1 MSRSR
6 VGSAKFST
14 CLDKKAE
21 RSMAKLVISLNGD
34 VLGHYFL
41 DQDRFTIGRR
51 PTNDLQLDADG
62 VSKEH
67 AAIATVGN
75 DQILEDLLSTNGT
88 FVNGRRTERHILQ
101 NNDVVSIGSYQLKY
115 LNQKAKPDMDFDKT
129 MLINALGG
137 QEDREGPR
145 TVSQVAT
152 AIPTARQV
160 KTSFP
165 LGGVKSV
172 AGARAGQEIEL
183 NRVLATFG
191 KSGEQVAVIN
201 RRPHGY
207 FITHVEGKKFPLVN
221 GKSVGAEPYLLKS
234 DDVIEVGGDKLR
246 FFLR

>member
-1 MSRSR
+1 
-6 VGSAKFST
+6 
-14 CLDKKAE
+14 
-21 RSMAKLVISLNGD
+21 MAKLVISLNGE

-41 DQDRFTIGRR
+41 DKDRFTIGRK

-67 AAIATVGN
+67 AAITTVGN
-75 DQILEDLLSTNGT
+75 DQILEDLRSTNGT
-88 FVNGRRTERHILQ
+88 FINGRRVERHILQ
-101 NNDVVSIGSYQLKY
+101 NNDVVTISLYQLKY
-115 LNQKAKPDMDFDKT
+115 INQKARPDMDFDKT
-129 MLINALGG
+129 MMIRALGG
-137 QEDREGPR
+137 PEDREGPR
-145 TVSQVAT
+145 TVAQVAT

-165 LGGVKSV
+165 LGGVKSTT
-172 AGARAGQEIEL
+172 GAHAGQEIEL

-207 FITHVEGKKFPLVN
+207 FITHVDGKKFPLVN
-221 GKSVGAEPYLLKS
+221 GKSVGAEPYLLKP

-246 FFLR
+246 FFLK

>member
-1 MSRSR
+1 
-6 VGSAKFST
+6 
-14 CLDKKAE
+14 
-21 RSMAKLVISLNGD
+21 MAKLVISLNGE

-41 DQDRFTIGRR
+41 DKDRFTIGRK

-75 DQILEDLLSTNGT
+75 DQILEDLRSTNGT
-88 FVNGRRTERHILQ
+88 FINGRRVERHILQ
-101 NNDVVSIGSYQLKY
+101 NNDVVTISAYQLKY
-115 LNQKAKPDMDFDKT
+115 INQKARPDMDFDKT
-129 MLINALGG
+129 MMISALGG
-137 QEDREGPR
+137 GPEDREGPR
-145 TVSQVAT
+145 TVAQVAT

-172 AGARAGQEIEL
+172 VGAHAGQEIEL
-183 NRVLATFG
+183 TRVLAAFG

-246 FFLR
+246 FFLK

>member
-1 MSRSR
+1 
-6 VGSAKFST
+6 
-14 CLDKKAE
+14 
-21 RSMAKLVISLNGD
+21 MAKLVISLNGE

-41 DQDRFTIGRR
+41 DKDRFTIGRK

-67 AAIATVGN
+67 AAITTVGN
-75 DQILEDLLSTNGT
+75 DQILEDLRSTNGT
-88 FVNGRRTERHILQ
+88 FINGRRVERHILQ
-101 NNDVVSIGSYQLKY
+101 NNDVITISIYQLKY
-115 LNQKAKPDMDFDKT
+115 INQKARPDMDFDKT
-129 MLINALGG
+129 MMIRALGG
-137 QEDREGPR
+137 EADREGPR
-145 TVSQVAT
+145 TVAQVAT

-165 LGGVKSV
+165 LGGVKTIV
-172 AGARAGQEIEL
+172 GTHAGQEIEL

-246 FFLR
+246 FFLK